1 MRTTEARRYARWA
14 ATVAV
19 LLAALVGTVYLRRSW
34 QAAEARRQVPPS
46 VPPTVQQ
53 RSAVFSFSKV
63 EQDRTLF
70 TVRASRATEFKEGK
84 RNLLED
90 VWITI
95 YGRTGQRYDNIH
107 TQSCDYLADTGH
119 IVCAGEVELDLESA
133 QEARQS
139 PGGRVLHVSTRN
151 VSFDRDT
158 GEARTDQPVTFWF
171 PYGQG
176 RAVGIW
182 YSSRQGAVRLARDVE
197 MKLAKSP
204 FVEPVTL
211 TGSCLEYHRDTQTFR
226 LLSPA
231 RATQARRELTA
242 TELSLELDTELRAK
256 RLLAR
261 GHPEIHSS
269 RPGEQAVISADE
281 FLALFHPDGWAERVL
296 AVGQVRG
303 HSTDALGEESL
314 TAERVEMEMLPKLNQ
329 PRVLTATGGVTAEAS
344 GHGTSRQLATAAL
357 RLFFLEAKSG
367 TANGKGRP
375 RAQRLDRAET
385 LAPATITWQAPTTVD
400 GKTLM
405 ETTRMRGQE
414 VAAEFGAQNRLRT
427 LQGHGGAEVERSL
440 PGRPTQ
446 VTSSRELVV
455 KFGPNNDWSEMD
467 QTGKVRFR
475 EGDRAGQADRAH
487 AERAS
492 DSVTLT
498 GSVVLTDPE
507 TRTTAPSAFFNQRTG
522 EIRAEGGVRST
533 DLALPLSGSNSL
545 APQPTHIT
553 SERLLA
559 NSLTG
564 RAVYSG
570 SARLWQHDSVIE
582 ADSIELARATR
593 VMVAQGHVRAVFP
606 KAAGALDGASSD
618 PPGRTRAQGKSP
630 LRPGAA
636 QPELW
641 RARGGTLTYWGSEG
655 RARLEHDVQ
664 AQSSQV
670 MINAQTL
677 DLYFSSAGSLGGSP
691 HEVGTRELNRAVAWG
706 QPIVRQ
712 GERRGVADR
721 AEYFATEAKVVLS
734 GGRPT
739 LYDAS
744 RGTTTGRQL
753 TFFFSNDTII
763 VDSEEGSRTL
773 TRHRVEK

>member
-1 MRTTEARRYARWA
+1 VRTTEATRYARSA
-14 ATVAV
+14 AAVAV
-19 LLAALVGTVYLRRSW
+19 LLAALVGAVYLRRSW
-34 QAAEARRQVPPS
+34 QAAQARKQVPPS

-107 TQSCDYLADTGH
+107 TQSCNYLADTGY

-133 QEARQS
+133 QEARES

-151 VSFDRDT
+151 VSFDRNT
-158 GEARTDQPVTFWF
+158 GEARTDQPVTFRF
-171 PYGQG
+171 PYGEG
-176 RAVGIW
+176 RAVGVR
-182 YSSRQGAVRLARDVE
+182 YSSREGAVRLARDVE
-197 MKLAKSP
+197 MKLARSP
-204 FVEPVTL
+204 SVEPVAL
-211 TGSCLEYHRDTQTFR
+211 TGSSLEYRRDTRTLR

-231 RATQARRELTA
+231 RATQAQRELKA
-242 TELSLELDTELRAK
+242 AELSLELDAELRAK

-261 GHPEIHSS
+261 GHPEVHSS
-269 RPGEQAVISADE
+269 GPGEQTVISADE
-281 FLALFHPDGWAERVL
+281 FLALFHPDGWTERVL
-296 AVGQVRG
+296 AVGEVRG
-303 HSTDALGEESL
+303 RSTGASGEESL
-314 TAERVEMEMLPKLNQ
+314 AAERAEVEMLPELNH
-329 PRVLTATGGVTAEAS
+329 PRVLTATGGVTAQAK
-344 GHGTSRQLATAAL
+344 GRDTSRRLETAAL
-357 RLFFLEAKSG
+357 RLFFIQAKSG
-367 TANGKGRP
+367 ARNGKGKRP
-375 RAQRLDRAET
+375 AQRLDHAET
-385 LAPATITWQAPTTVD
+385 LAPATIGWQSPTTVD
-400 GKTLM
+400 GKTLIQ
-405 ETTRMRGQE
+405 TTRMRAQK
-414 VAAEFGAQNRLRT
+414 VAAEYGARNALRT
-427 LQGHGGAEVERSL
+427 LEGHDGVEVERSL
-440 PGRPTQ
+440 PGRFTQ
-446 VTSSRELVV
+446 VTSSRELVA
-455 KFGPNNDWSEMD
+455 KFGPNSDWSEMD
-467 QTGKVRFR
+467 QTGNVRFR

-487 AERAS
+487 AERTS

-498 GSVVLTDPE
+498 GSVVLTDRE
-507 TRTTAPSAFFNQRTG
+507 TRTTAPFVFFNQRTG

-533 DLALPLSGSNSL
+533 DLALGQSSASNL
-545 APQPTHIT
+545 VPQPTHIS

-559 NSLTG
+559 NSSTG
-564 RAVYSG
+564 RAIYSG
-570 SARLWQHDSVIE
+570 SGRLWQRDSVIE
-582 ADSIELARATR
+582 ADLIELARATR
-593 VMVAQGHVRAVFP
+593 VMVAKGHVRAVFP
-606 KAAGALDGASSD
+606 QAAGALGGGSGS
-618 PPGRTRAQGKSP
+618 PPGRTGAQGKSP
-630 LRPGAA
+630 IRPGAA

-641 RARGGTLTYWGSEG
+641 RARADTLTYWGSEG

-670 MINAQTL
+670 VINAQTL

-691 HEVGTRELNRAVAWG
+691 HEGGALELNRAVASG
-706 QPIVRQ
+706 GATVRE

-721 AEYFATEAKVVLS
+721 AEYFATEGKVVLS

-739 LYDAS
+739 IYDAS

-753 TFFFSNDTII
+753 TFFFANDTII